1 LAKAVTDEGPRYGE
15 MRPAPRYGEYA
26 TPQDQAQ
33 AMRSKQPIAPGD
45 APSSQVGPAWGGP
58 TGVESARPTPRRWD
72 LILTAVILAYAT
84 LNVVS
89 QLFLGSSLSTVID
102 DFYRLQGIGKYT
114 PTSLAGALSIVLNG
128 VTAVLYVLT
137 VAFTVR
143 QLRRGRVAFYIPIIG
158 GVIATLVA
166 VAFVIV
172 LLTGDPTFTSYMN
185 GRSG

>member
-1 LAKAVTDEGPRYGE
+1 
-15 MRPAPRYGEYA
+15 
-26 TPQDQAQ
+26 
-33 AMRSKQPIAPGD
+33 
-45 APSSQVGPAWGGP
+45 
-58 TGVESARPTPRRWD
+58 
-72 LILTAVILAYAT
+72 VILAYAT

-114 PTSLAGALSIVLNG
+114 PTSLAGTLSIVLNG

-166 VAFVIV
+166 VAFVIA